1 MGEEKLGYFY
11 LSHWEQKGLNGQLYD
26 YKMGLNSRALKD
38 IAFI

>member
-1 MGEEKLGYFY
+1 MGEENVGYFY